1 MAKLKIQHTRTGAP
15 GYENSATIV
24 EDSRVTPTQVSG
36 NYIGGTGGL
45 TDQTIETI
53 QPSVKVRSETATT
66 GSILTQ
72 KGLRKFL
79 VSDENTVAD
88 ESIVAG
94 QQYRILS
101 VGTTDWESV
110 GAGPNATTN
119 DIFVAK
125 AAGAGSGTVQNV
137 STCTLVNLLGSELT
151 TANSMCILVTAT
163 EIAGANVANIGP
175 GERTSAYITF
185 VTGNVTGVSSP
196 VIGYQISGTSLT
208 GNVTITAIN
217 ATGNITVSCE
227 DQGVSNEQVD
237 IDVTFNAS
245 RITNKYVYDWPAD
258 SSDVPTK
265 YRYWFA
271 APSSSGSVLSS
282 QPEWQGTTFVKVNN
296 A

>member
-1 MAKLKIQHTRTGAP
+1 MAKLKIQHTRTGAA

-24 EDSRVTPTQVSG
+24 EDSRVTPTQINS
-36 NYIGGTGGL
+36 NYIGGTGGF
-45 TDQTIETI
+45 TSQTIATI

-72 KGLRKFL
+72 KGFRKFL

-101 VGTTDWESV
+101 VGNTDWESV

-125 AAGAGSGTVQNV
+125 AAGSGSGTVQNV
-137 STCTLVNLLGSELT
+137 STCTLVNELAADLT
-151 TANSMCILVTAT
+151 TANTMTILVTASS
-163 EIAGANVANIGP
+163 ILGANVANIGA

-185 VTGNVTGVSSP
+185 VAGNVSGVSTP
-196 VIGYQISGTSLT
+196 VVGYQIAGTSLT
-208 GNVTITAIN
+208 GNVTVTAIN
-217 ATGNITVSCE
+217 STGNVTVSCE
-227 DQGVSNEQVD
+227 DQGVSDEQAN
-237 IDVTFNAS
+237 ITMTFNAS

-258 SSDVPTK
+258 SSDTATK

-271 APSSSGSVLSS
+271 DPSTSGTVLSS
-282 QPEWQGTTFVKVNN
+282 QPTWQGETFVKVNN

>member
-1 MAKLKIQHTRTGAP
+1 MAKLKIQHTRTGAA
-15 GYENSATIV
+15 GYENGATIV
-24 EDSRVTPTQVSG
+24 EDSYVSPTQISG
-36 NYIGGTGGL
+36 NYIGGTGGF
-45 TDQTIETI
+45 TTQTVPTI
-53 QPSVKVRSETATT
+53 QPTVKVRSETATT

-137 STCTLVNLLGSELT
+137 STCTLVNQLDSEVT
-151 TANSMCILVTAT
+151 SANTMCLLVTAT
-163 EIAGANVANIGP
+163 EIAGANVANIGA
-175 GERTSAYITF
+175 GERTSAYITYA
-185 VTGNVTGVSSP
+185 TGNVTGVSTP
-196 VIGYQISGTSLT
+196 VVGYQIAGTSLT
-208 GNVTITAIN
+208 GNVTVTAIN
-217 ATGNITVSCE
+217 TTGNITVSCE
-227 DQGVSNEQVD
+227 DQDVADEQVD

-258 SSDVPTK
+258 SSDLPAK
-265 YRYWFA
+265 YRYWFS
-271 APSSSGSVLSS
+271 APSSSGSALSS
-282 QPEWQGTTFVKVNN
+282 QPTWQGDIFVKVNN